1 MPKSFIR
8 ETIEV
13 DAMTIGTDG
22 FSVYQKKINLKE
34 GFRHNMLQVD
44 LFQDAIPLYT
54 GDPSNVLIWEIGVSP
69 YPILP
74 TDMQIKGSTPNY
86 GNRMPS
92 AGSDTILFKAL
103 GTIRPN
109 DFSDF
114 TQFPSVQIA
123 SEPSYG
129 WYSNEV
135 YVTLYVHG
143 ETGSTVTDI
152 ALSFYLALDNKK
164 ADSLEAGL
172 GILREKHEA
181 HCMELMSNGHLT
193 SKSILRGNVF
203 PMWRYGG
210 IRPEFMLSGV
220 GTGGFFLPISTKD
233 EELMQ
238 STTQVRS
245 YVAGSREMSPFNEA
259 FGTANVDIPDWLR
272 FNLVQ
277 GLVSGP
283 VRDQWPP
290 NKYHDNGNVMML

>member
-1 MPKSFIR
+1 
-8 ETIEV
+8 
-13 DAMTIGTDG
+13 
-22 FSVYQKKINLKE
+22 
-34 GFRHNMLQVD
+34 
-44 LFQDAIPLYT
+44 
-54 GDPSNVLIWEIGVSP
+54 
-69 YPILP
+69 
-74 TDMQIKGSTPNY
+74 
-86 GNRMPS
+86 
-92 AGSDTILFKAL
+92 
-103 GTIRPN
+103 
-109 DFSDF
+109 
-114 TQFPSVQIA
+114 
-123 SEPSYG
+123 
-129 WYSNEV
+129 
-135 YVTLYVHG
+135 
-143 ETGSTVTDI
+143 
-152 ALSFYLALDNKK
+152 
-164 ADSLEAGL
+164 
-172 GILREKHEA
+172 
-181 HCMELMSNGHLT
+181 MELMSNGHLT

>member
-1 MPKSFIR
+1 MPKSCIR
-8 ETIEV
+8 ETVEV
-13 DAMTIGTDG
+13 DAITIGAGG
-22 FSVYQKKINLKE
+22 FSAVTKKIHLKE
-34 GFRHNMLQVD
+34 GYRHNMMQVD
-44 LFQDAIPLYT
+44 LFQDSIPAYT
-54 GDPSNVLIWEIGVSP
+54 GDPANVLLWEIGVSP

-74 TDMQIKGSTPNY
+74 TNMQVKGSTPNY
-86 GNRMPS
+86 QSRMPS

-103 GTIRPN
+103 SIIRPN
-109 DFSDF
+109 DFSQF
-114 TQFPSVQIA
+114 EQFPSVQIA
-123 SEPSYG
+123 AEPSYA
-129 WYSNEV
+129 WYSNEI

-143 ETGSTVTDI
+143 EEGALVTDV

-210 IRPEFMLSGV
+210 IRPEYMLSGV

-233 EELMQ
+233 EELMVD
-238 STTQVRS
+238 TPAIRAE
-245 YVAGSREMSPFNEA
+245 VAKSRQMAGYDQA
-259 FGTANVDIPDWLR
+259 FGTATGEVPDWLR

-277 GLVSGP
+277 GLVSGSI
-283 VRDQWPP
+283 RDQWPP

>member
-13 DAMTIGTDG
+13 DAITIGAGG
-22 FSVYQKKINLKE
+22 FSAVTKKINLKE
-34 GFRHNMLQVD
+34 GYRHNMMQVD
-44 LFQDAIPLYT
+44 LFQDSIPAYT
-54 GDPSNVLIWEIGVSP
+54 GDPANVLLWEIGVSP

-74 TDMQIKGSTPNY
+74 TNMQVKGSTPNY
-86 GNRMPS
+86 QARMPS

-103 GTIRPN
+103 SIIRPN
-109 DFSDF
+109 DFSQF
-114 TQFPSVQIA
+114 EQFPSVQIA
-123 SEPSYG
+123 AEPSYA
-129 WYSNEV
+129 WYSNEI

-143 ETGSTVTDI
+143 EEGALVTDV

-181 HCMELMSNGHLT
+181 HCMELMSNGHMT
-193 SKSILRGNVF
+193 SKANLRGNVF

-210 IRPEFMLSGV
+210 IRPEYMLSGV

-233 EELMQ
+233 EELMVD
-238 STTQVRS
+238 TPAIRS
-245 YVAGSREMSPFNEA
+245 EVAKSRQMAGYDQA
-259 FGTANVDIPDWLR
+259 FGTALGEVPDWLR

-277 GLVSGP
+277 GLVSGSI
-283 VRDQWPP
+283 RDQWPP